1 MPKFRHEMRRPMSNL
16 LITRDLL
23 SKNGQ
28 QNRSGEK
35 NYESN
40 QSGYVKVRTVR
51 STDSLA
57 LSKSIVTNSS
67 KSNSYSRVAARRFAS
82 AHTVGIGNLQS
93 SDLGSVNSS
102 AVISA
107 WGLSRPRVDFFT
119 TNADIHREFNADLLN
134 LIPTNRSFA
143 KRVGDCDAFVKDG
156 HLGADKAE
164 MKEVADQQRP
174 TKSCVKAIEGLDK
187 ETLRG
192 DTGRE
197 KIDESGK
204 KVTTSRAIDLRISHA
219 NSLSR
224 KVVR

>member
-1 MPKFRHEMRRPMSNL
+1 MRRPMSNL
-16 LITRDLL
+16 LIARDLL
-23 SKNGQ
+23 SENGQ

-40 QSGYVKVRTVR
+40 QPGYVKVRTVR
-51 STDSLA
+51 SANSLT

-67 KSNSYSRVAARRFAS
+67 KSNSYARVAARRFTS

-93 SDLGSVNSS
+93 SDFSSVNSS

-107 WGLSRPRVDFFT
+107 WGLSSPRVDFFA

-134 LIPTNRSFA
+134 LIPTDRSFA
-143 KRVGDCDAFVKDG
+143 KRVSDCDAFIEDSNF
-156 HLGADKAE
+156 GADKAE
-164 MKEVADQQRP
+164 MKEIADQQRP
-174 TKSCVKAIEGLDK
+174 TKSCVKTIESLEK

-192 DTGRE
+192 NTGTE
-197 KIDESGK
+197 EINESSEE
-204 KVTTSRAIDLRISHA
+204 VTTSSSVDLRISHA

>member
-1 MPKFRHEMRRPMSNL
+1 MRRLMSNL
-16 LITRDLL
+16 LFDSDLL
-23 SKNGQ
+23 SENGQ

-40 QSGYVKVRTVR
+40 QSGYVEIRTVL
-51 STDSLA
+51 SADSLA

-67 KSNSYSRVAARRFAS
+67 KSNSYSRVAARRFTS
-82 AHTVGIGNLQS
+82 AHAVGIRNLQS
-93 SDLGSVNSS
+93 SDLSGMNSS
-102 AVISA
+102 AVIPA
-107 WGLSRPRVDFFT
+107 WGLSRPRVDFFA
-119 TNADIHREFNADLLN
+119 TNADIHGEFNADILN

-143 KRVGDCDAFVKDG
+143 KRVGDCDAFIKDG

-164 MKEVADQQRP
+164 MKEIADQQRP
-174 TKSCVKAIEGLDK
+174 TKSCVKTIESLDK

-192 DTGRE
+192 NTGGK
-197 KIDESGK
+197 KIDESSEE
-204 KVTTSRAIDLRISHA
+204 VTTSSSVDLRISHA